1 MGNAMFIENKLIMK
15 INKLF
20 LFVFGIAAVLSAEAF
35 NLVKSEVKSLS
46 HSDSV
51 KTKQLTKAPEVPA
64 VSPVNNPTVAGKLFD
79 QPVED
84 KYVVPCI
91 AAFQKKRLVKGV
103 VLTES
108 VEFSRADLTKWLDT
122 LPDQTDYTHLRVYMG
137 LYTKEFLAHYKVP
150 NPHRLLNRLTV
161 FLVPFNNGVKAI
173 YKPGKGHHPG
183 DPVDST
189 AVDSFN
195 LGNVHP

>member
-1 MGNAMFIENKLIMK
+1 MGNTMFMENKLIMK

-20 LFVFGIAAVLSAEAF
+20 LSVFGIAAVLSAEAF
-35 NLVKSEVKSLS
+35 NLVKSEAKSVS

-51 KTKQLTKAPEVPA
+51 KTRQLTKAPVVATVNPL
-64 VSPVNNPTVAGKLFD
+64 NNPTVAGKLFD

-108 VEFSRADLTKWLDT
+108 VEFSRADLSKWLDT
-122 LPDQTDYTHLRVYMG
+122 LPDQTEYTHMRVYFG
-137 LYTKEFLAHYKVP
+137 LYTKQFIHHYNVP
-150 NPHRLLNRLTV
+150 EKYLNRLTV